1 MWSYI
6 LSTNM
11 AVVYKNRTKELK
23 LNIWAWLFRV
33 FVTMICVCVFILS
46 SIEKNRKGH
55 ITLFFFFG
63 LRLVKIL
70 PGVGVIDQLLY
81 RLES

>member
-1 MWSYI
+1 
-6 LSTNM
+6 M

-33 FVTMICVCVFILS
+33 FGTMIFVCVFILS
-46 SIEKNRKGH
+46 SIETNRKGH

-70 PGVGVIDQLLY
+70 TGVGVIDQLPY